1 MWFGAL
7 LGNQF
12 RGSLDEEGLDG
23 VREEA
28 DEVTRAGFTVL
39 VAGQHVIGDPY
50 VMVDPVVSLAAVS
63 ADLSRK
69 YIRAPDVV
77 VALVAGA
84 WRTEEIRQIKSSLSG
99 IGSGK
104 AGIALAAGYKPS
116 DFRDRAAFDARY
128 ETRRS
133 HLAVLSQPDVADKDP
148 TVWVCANA
156 VKSARLAT
164 QFGVSCYVGPRVRL
178 GDLLKMSEVLQSPEY
193 LVVRRDVLLRSGPGI
208 TQSPDRMAQ
217 FAAEKYQALDNW
229 GDTAAEENTAAKG
242 EPISLITGSPDQV
255 ISQIRAF
262 SVACSPAG
270 IVFRLSWPD
279 MPRNVAN
286 AHVRAFCE
294 AVVPALEDVASL
306 MPQGSDDGS

>member
-1 MWFGAL
+1 MWLGAL

-28 DEVTRAGFTVL
+28 DDVTRAGFTVL

-69 YIRAPDVV
+69 YPRAPDIVI
-77 VALVAGA
+77 ALVAGA
-84 WRTEEIRQIKSSLSG
+84 WRTEEIRQITSSLSG

-116 DFRDRAAFDARY
+116 DFRDQAAYDSRY
-128 ETRRS
+128 ATRRS
-133 HLAVLSQPDVADKDP
+133 HLAILSQPDEADKDP

-156 VKSARLAT
+156 IKSARLAT
-164 QFGVSCYVGPRVRL
+164 PFGASCYVGPRVRL
-178 GDLLKMSEVLQSPEY
+178 SDLLKMSAVLESPQS
-193 LVVRRDVLLRSGPGI
+193 LVVRRDVLLHSGPGI
-208 TQSPDRMAQ
+208 TQSPDHMAQ
-217 FAAEKYQALDNW
+217 FAADKYQALDNW
-229 GDTAAEENTAAKG
+229 GDTAAEENTAVKD
-242 EPISLITGSPDQV
+242 EPISLISGNPDEV

-262 SVACSPAG
+262 SMACTPAG

-286 AHVRAFCE
+286 AHAHAFCE